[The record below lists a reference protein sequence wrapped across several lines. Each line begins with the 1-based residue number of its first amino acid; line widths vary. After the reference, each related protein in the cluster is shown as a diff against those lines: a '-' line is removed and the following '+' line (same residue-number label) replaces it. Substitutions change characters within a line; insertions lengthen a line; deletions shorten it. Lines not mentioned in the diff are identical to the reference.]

1 MDLCYFNHDKPY
13 QQFKNKCTKN
23 IVSLTLLD
31 APILRERATL
41 TSQSIGAK
49 WTTRVQAFAR
59 CVLERVE
66 RPQGVKFN
74 PFITHGGPYKPQC
87 SHIYTLIIS
96 IYLSIY
102 HYGSLNGTLVQVI
115 APS

>member
-1 MDLCYFNHDKPY
+1 MCQWIYVTLIRTNRINNLK
-13 QQFKNKCTKN
+13 KKCTKN

-31 APILRERATL
+31 APIPRERATL

-74 PFITHGGPYKPQC
+74 PVITHGGPYKPQC

-96 IYLSIY
+96 IFLSIIM
-102 HYGSLNGTLVQVI
+102 VV
-115 APS
+115 

>member
-1 MDLCYFNHDKPY
+1 MCQWIYVTLIRTNRINN
-13 QQFKNKCTKN
+13 FKKKKCTKN

-31 APILRERATL
+31 APIPRERATL

-74 PFITHGGPYKPQC
+74 PVITHGGPYKPQC

-96 IYLSIY
+96 IFLSIIM
-102 HYGSLNGTLVQVI
+102 VV
-115 APS
+115 

>member
-1 MDLCYFNHDKPY
+1 MDLYYFNQDKPY

-31 APILRERATL
+31 TPTPRERATL
-41 TSQSIGAK
+41 TSQSMVTK

-74 PFITHGGPYKPQC
+74 PVITHGGPYKPHC

-96 IYLSIY
+96 VYLFMY
-102 HYGSLNGTLVQVI
+102 HYGS
-115 APS
+115 

>member
-1 MDLCYFNHDKPY
+1 MYK
-13 QQFKNKCTKN
+13 QFKNKCTKN
-23 IVSLTLLD
+23 IVSLTLLDAPIRRID

-74 PFITHGGPYKPQC
+74 PVITHGGPYKPQC

-96 IYLSIY
+96 IFLSIIM
-102 HYGSLNGTLVQVI
+102 VV
-115 APS
+115 